1 MPNKKQARQANM
13 FEESNADLPLFSQT
27 APPASVEPFVPKPA
41 SRQPHLLLST
51 CEKCTKNSKVKV
63 HHPDVTQPQTLRRRR
78 GAPCLSADNW
88 HLSN

>member
-41 SRQPHLLLST
+41 SRQPHLPGMA
-51 CEKCTKNSKVKV
+51 
-63 HHPDVTQPQTLRRRR
+63 PD
-78 GAPCLSADNW
+78 
-88 HLSN
+88 

>member
-41 SRQPHLLLST
+41 FRQPHLPGMA
-51 CEKCTKNSKVKV
+51 
-63 HHPDVTQPQTLRRRR
+63 PDWSELAQAEQQRKLGKDPGGDGEEGEASQPSLI
-78 GAPCLSADNW
+78 
-88 HLSN
+88 